1 VTASGSF
8 AYAATFLWCCAA
20 GGGKAHKKRHQHTPR
35 VIRLQSA
42 MIRNRNVRLAASS
55 TIHNINAMFNF
66 LPQIYPTA
74 KSVFGHYYTLQHKL
88 FSGCCEKAAGV
99 PPLDASAHKINA
111 KAHKMLFAASIWHYY
126 S

>member
-20 GGGKAHKKRHQHTPR
+20 GAEAHKKRHQHTPR

-42 MIRNRNVRLAASS
+42 MIRNINVRLAASS

-66 LPQIYPTA
+66 LPQIYPAQQRVCLAIITRYSTNFSLA
-74 KSVFGHYYTLQHKL
+74 AVKKL
-88 FSGCCEKAAGV
+88 V
-99 PPLDASAHKINA
+99 
-111 KAHKMLFAASIWHYY
+111 
-126 S
+126 